1 MLNSLP
7 AYRGGYG
14 MEGRLAESG
23 SGKVYRARNTAGSI
37 LAIRVLEGPLARDPE
52 LPDRL
57 RAEAE
62 LKHDNILS
70 LLDLFQNSER
80 VGIVTEL
87 LEGKTLRELIA
98 EDQSLSLEGR
108 VEIMTRVGEALRLA
122 NANGVAHRG
131 LKPSRIHVLPDGTV
145 KVRSFSVDLLG
156 SDMRYL
162 APEQFLG
169 QPVDALCNMYT
180 YGAVLDELTAN
191 EAHPTLLTSILERA
205 QTQDRQSRYE
215 NFDALLADVA
225 RLLLQLR
232 KTDLHFS
239 GLFETVP
246 LSGQDPTQAVTP
258 RENVQ
263 FTVHSPQVVRPGE
276 WKTLLGTLDSTID
289 STMPIPLEG
298 ELTFVPQMNGVEFNP
313 GRVSCMWQES
323 VHQASFRMRASPVVD
338 GQTVRGQMFVY
349 LGSIMVAQ
357 VALRIE
363 VNSQRNFDA
372 TEEALTPVTVPRYR
386 RIFASYSQRDAGIVE
401 ELERYSQAMG
411 DEYVRDVMRLRSGEV
426 WNDRLMQMIAQAE
439 VFQLFWSSD
448 SIRSPFVRQEWQY
461 GLGLNRDSF
470 VRPVYWE
477 EPLPELAALNLPP
490 GELRDLHFHRVPAP
504 RAVHVPVAVAAVA
517 TAAATPAGP
526 PPLPPPVRSP
536 ASPVWTPPQVPP
548 MPASYVPPPPVDEP
562 EPRRLG
568 LQWAAAL
575 ILVFGIGGLS
585 WYALQSRKSAPEPT
599 PVTTTPPVADPGPAR
614 ASAPDLPTAATAQP
628 PATKPRPVAPQFTV
642 TVWSRGARIRPAQAI
657 HGVDPFLQVSFGLDG
672 KVSSDAS
679 LRVDWFVNDVLAGKT
694 EFEPSEKGR
703 RKGPLSEPPEG
714 DYRAVLMVDG
724 DEAASVRFSYRK

>member
-23 SGKVYRARNTAGSI
+23 FGKVYRARDTAGRI
-37 LAIRVLEGPLARDPE
+37 LAIKVLEGPPARDPE

-87 LEGKTLRELIA
+87 LEGNTLRQLIA
-98 EDQSLSLEGR
+98 EDPFLSLEGR
-108 VEIMTRVGEALRLA
+108 VEIMTRVGEALRFA

-131 LKPSRIHVLPDGTV
+131 LKPSRIHVLPDGAV

-156 SDMRYL
+156 EDMRYL
-162 APEQFLG
+162 APEQLLG
-169 QPVDALCNMYT
+169 EPVDALCNIYT
-180 YGAVLDELTAN
+180 FGAVLDELTAN
-191 EAHPTLLTSILERA
+191 EEHPTLLTRILQRA

-246 LSGQDPTQAVTP
+246 FSGQDPTQAVTP
-258 RENVQ
+258 QENVQ
-263 FTVHSPQVVRPGE
+263 FTVSCPQVVRPGE
-276 WKTLLGTLDSTID
+276 WKTLLGTLDST
-289 STMPIPLEG
+289 MPIPLEG
-298 ELTFVPQMNGVEFNP
+298 ELTFVPQVNGVEFNP
-313 GRVSCMWQES
+313 QRMSCMWQES
-323 VHQASFRMRASPVVD
+323 VHQASFRMRAWPAVD
-338 GQTVRGQMFVY
+338 GQTVRGQMSVY
-349 LGSIMVAQ
+349 FGSIVVAQ

-363 VNSQRNFDA
+363 VSQRNFDP

-386 RIFASYSQRDAGIVE
+386 RIFPSYSHRDAGIVQ

-411 DEYVRDVMRLRSGEV
+411 DEYLRDVMRLQSGEV

-439 VFQLFWSSD
+439 VFQLFWSTD

-461 GLGLNRDSF
+461 ALGLNRDSF

-490 GELRDLHFHRVPAP
+490 RELRDLHFHRVPAP
-504 RAVHVPVAVAAVA
+504 RAMHAPVAVAAVA

-536 ASPVWTPPQVPP
+536 ASPVWTPPQVPT
-548 MPASYVPPPPVDEP
+548 MPASYVPLAAVDDEP

-575 ILVFGIGGLS
+575 IIVFGIGGLS
-585 WYALQSRKSAPEPT
+585 WYGLQSRKPAPEPAPATTSPAPSDPAPATAST
-599 PVTTTPPVADPGPAR
+599 PA
-614 ASAPDLPTAATAQP
+614 LPTAATAQP
-628 PATKPRPVAPQFTV
+628 PASKPRPVAPQFTV
-642 TVWSRGARIRPAQAI
+642 TVWSRGARIRPGQEI
-657 HGVDPFLQVSFGLDG
+657 HGGDPFLQVSFGLDG

-694 EFEPSEKGR
+694 EFEPSDKGR
-703 RKGPLSEPPEG
+703 RRGPLSEPPEG

-724 DEAASVRFSYRK
+724 DEAASVKFSYRK